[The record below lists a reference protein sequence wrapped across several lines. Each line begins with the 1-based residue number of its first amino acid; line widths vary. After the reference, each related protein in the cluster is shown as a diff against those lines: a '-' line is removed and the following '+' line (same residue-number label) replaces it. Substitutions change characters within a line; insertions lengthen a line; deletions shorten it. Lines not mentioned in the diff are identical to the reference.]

1 MISLL
6 PYADWLHSEY
16 FVDLDDD
23 IGLECNWSIKP
34 GAPPKVQKAYK
45 KWCKDMKRI
54 RRLEHKMGALI
65 I

>member
-16 FVDLDDD
+16 FVDIDDD
-23 IGLECNWSIKP
+23 ITLDWNWLIKP
-34 GAPPKVQKAYK
+34 GAPPKVQKAYER
-45 KWCKDMKRI
+45 WCKDMKRF
-54 RRLEHKMGALI
+54 RRLEREGKHI